1 MKQYFMILTAVVASV
16 QLLSCSSI
24 MAPPV
29 SLLSGETEQTI
40 PKHHVNFSGS
50 EGMLDVNQYSTGKE
64 VGVGYGID
72 SSIDV
77 QLKPS
82 YKVLVV
88 NDTSEYVMKGGQLQV
103 KFKSSPGDSS
113 AFLLAAGYSE
123 SDLGNVMS
131 LHVGQ
136 VFADRYKYIGFGLL
150 FGAYLNIPLQ
160 AKDVYVQLETFDEP
174 SRFEYQKFEKTGGIY
189 SSTEVYVFYDK
200 RIELNANMTFGYSR
214 CRNGDAFMLGM
225 GSKLM
230 INI

>member
-1 MKQYFMILTAVVASV
+1 MILTVVVASV

-50 EGMLDVNQYSTGKE
+50 EGMLDVNQYCTGKE

-88 NDTSEYVMKGGQLQV
+88 NDTSEYVMKGGQL

-123 SDLGNVMS
+123 SDLGNEMS

-150 FGAYLNIPLQ
+150 FGAYFNIPLS
-160 AKDVYVQLETFDEP
+160 AKSVYVENENFDIDTP